1 MDTESID
8 KGVSQDGR
16 HWPGRVDWR
25 SGKTAY
31 LRDDAF
37 RQAQEQR
44 RLEQGLSVSKYCQAN
59 DLALSTYRHRLRPE
73 GRCASRRQRQASRS
87 PAVTPKAPLQGDAR
101 FVPIDA
107 LACAATRP
115 GDAAEAEIH
124 TPQGLVIRLAGA
136 AAAELLQR
144 LVRAL
149 P

>member
-8 KGVSQDGR
+8 KGVSQDGQR
-16 HWPGRVDWR
+16 WAGRVDWR
-25 SGKTAY
+25 SGKMAY

-37 RQAQEQR
+37 WQAHEQR

-59 DLALSTYRHRLRPE
+59 DLAHSTYRHRLKPE
-73 GRCASRRQRQASRS
+73 GRSASGRQRQAPRA
-87 PAVTPKAPLQGDAR
+87 PAVTPKAQLQGDAR

-107 LACAATRP
+107 LACAATRH
-115 GDAAEAEIH
+115 GSAAEAEIH

-136 AAAELLQR
+136 AAEELLQR
-144 LVRAL
+144 LVRTL

>member
-37 RQAQEQR
+37 WQAHEQR

-73 GRCASRRQRQASRS
+73 RRNAARRERQACRPPSVA
-87 PAVTPKAPLQGDAR
+87 PDAPLQGDAH
-101 FVPIDA
+101 FVPIDP
-107 LACAATRP
+107 LACAARRP
-115 GDAAEAEIH
+115 GGAAQAEIH
-124 TPQGLVIRLAGA
+124 TPQGLVIRLAGG
-136 AAAELLQR
+136 AAEQLLQR